1 MSSKCPADH
10 APADLINLVLR
21 LTLLAGVVIED
32 YGPVLL
38 SAVHAL
44 AVRLAKRNENMQS
57 ASCFVHLSTLKN
69 SAIFCPKFFR
79 FPRNTTE

>member
-1 MSSKCPADH
+1 MPGLIGRANEA

-21 LTLLAGVVIED
+21 LALLAGVVIED

-44 AVRLAKRNENMQS
+44 AVRLAKRNENM
-57 ASCFVHLSTLKN
+57 
-69 SAIFCPKFFR
+69 
-79 FPRNTTE
+79 